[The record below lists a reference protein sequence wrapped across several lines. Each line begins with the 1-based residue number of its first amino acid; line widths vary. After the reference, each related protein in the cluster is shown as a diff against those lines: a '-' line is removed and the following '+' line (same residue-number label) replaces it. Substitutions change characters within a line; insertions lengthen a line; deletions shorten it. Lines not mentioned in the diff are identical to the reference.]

1 MLRFRYGDKG
11 CHRFPLSYRQ
21 AQWRGINDVLI
32 RSAFAIEHIAGGG
45 SHDLRIFSRAGSKRS
60 RTSWTACRTAA
71 DSGKTG
77 GRRFTHSTYS
87 PDSLTRLTYPTVF
100 INNLMRK
107 ESADNTGAQP
117 QQQPRKGEK
126 LWKTIVLSATNSRS
140 FVSRS
145 SESRASA

>member
-1 MLRFRYGDKG
+1 MNENDDGIPLLRFRYGDKG

-71 DSGKTG
+71 DSGKAG
-77 GRRFTHSTYS
+77 GCWFIHPTSFIN
-87 PDSLTRLTYPTVF
+87 SLT
-100 INNLMRK
+100 RK
-107 ESADNTGAQP
+107 ESANNTGAQP
-117 QQQPRKGEK
+117 QQQRKGEK
-126 LWKTIVLSATNSRS
+126 LWKTIVLRATNSRS

-145 SESRASA
+145 SESRTSA